1 MSWQVEFPL
10 IIRYMI
16 NDIDTPQT
24 YADARLQELA
34 LISALRTNAEISF
47 PHNYVVD
54 IVGSGLSPD
63 PTLDPRDDNFISLV
77 TLNAAYTLAYSE
89 AKMSAG
95 QGIAIKDG
103 SSSIDLKGVAQ
114 YKFSIAQD
122 LKQQYDDAKLAYQ
135 AGNHI
140 VGSAILSPFRI
151 YYPIQ
156 PYDPLRPLY

>member
-1 MSWQVEFPL
+1 MSWQEEFPI

-16 NDIDTPQT
+16 NDISAPQT
-24 YADARLQELA
+24 YTDDGLRELA

-47 PHNYVVD
+47 PNMYTVD

-63 PTLDPRDDNFISLV
+63 PTAAPRDDNFISLV
-77 TLNAAYTLAYSE
+77 SLKAAYTLAFAE
-89 AKMSAG
+89 AKTSAG

-114 YKFSIAQD
+114 YKFSLAQD
-122 LKQQYDDAKLAYQ
+122 LKSQYDDAKLAYQ
-135 AGNHI
+135 GGNHI
-140 VGSAILSPFRI
+140 IGSAILSPFRI